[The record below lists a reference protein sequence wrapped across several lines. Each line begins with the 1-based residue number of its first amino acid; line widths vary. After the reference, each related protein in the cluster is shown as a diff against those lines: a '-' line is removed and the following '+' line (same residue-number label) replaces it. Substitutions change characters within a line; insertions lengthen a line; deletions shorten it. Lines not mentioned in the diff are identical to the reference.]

1 MPRRS
6 PRELL
11 VRVLGSVCVERGGER
26 IALPPS
32 KKTRALLGYLLV
44 EGREQTREHLC
55 SLFWDLPDD
64 PRGALRWSLSRLRP
78 LLDDAERGRVIADR
92 ERVRIDLEGASLD
105 LKRAQSVRLAEA
117 GVGEL
122 RATAELFRGDLLEGL
137 ELCDAYRFQAW
148 CTARREE
155 ARKLHA
161 QVLRAL
167 VGRLSG
173 HPEEALGP
181 ARKLV
186 ELLPAEEAA
195 HRAVMELL
203 GRLGRQKEVVA
214 QYDALREILRAT
226 SGSRPSAEIEHL
238 RRSLGAESP
247 PPQPVKPATAAPPS
261 APLIGR
267 RKERQRIEAAS
278 SGVLLLGDPGIG
290 KTRLLEEIARGA
302 KGLVLSGRCYE
313 AEQGRPYGCIIE
325 ALRASG
331 AAANAGD
338 VLRRDLGALLSELA
352 PPPEGLDR
360 ARLFDAVA
368 ALLRERAPVL
378 LLLDDVQWIDE
389 ASAGL
394 AHYLMRSVRGLRV
407 VIAARE
413 GELSDNAALMRLRRE
428 LRRERSLEEV
438 RLAPLA
444 QADIAELMRS
454 RHISADAATVHAQSA
469 GNPLWA
475 LELGR
480 ALAEGSPPLSG
491 GLAEALEQRLEALDA
506 ASQSLIGWAAAL
518 GSAAD
523 PELLARVTG
532 RPEAEIVDAF
542 GQLERRGLARMAGR
556 GWDFAHD
563 LIREAALRRIPP
575 ARRKLLHATLA
586 RTLWES
592 GEPGQLA
599 GAVARQAVLGGEDE
613 LAVRAS
619 IEASK
624 QALRVF
630 AGQEALAFVQQATGL
645 LPVLHGPDRL
655 RAYLELLQIRV
666 RADRRPERLE
676 RSVEELSRVVL
687 DAEASGVS
695 DVVADALHLISW
707 AQYYR
712 EDEASAL
719 HVSLRGAEVA
729 RSDPDPV
736 VRSRALAQAGR
747 CLAQIQREPEHTA
760 QLLDEAT
767 AAAQSARVVVL
778 DIPLGR
784 GLLAAFLG
792 DEEGARRHLDSV
804 ARLALESGDLWRHS
818 QASFGLC
825 MIALDRREG
834 DEALRVAEAIVPVV
848 DRMPEG
854 DEPLM
859 GRAML
864 ALARLLVS
872 RGEDG
877 EAASLFAK
885 SVEQLRAHEA
895 RWRLAQVLILRGELE
910 LWLGRL
916 AQAEAAAAQL
926 RALGGGDEIQLRQG
940 RAHVLMAELAL
951 ARGEPAAAREHLSL
965 ALRAPG
971 SIGARLRERIT
982 AAAARAGLEGGTDH
996 AEIRRRA

>member
-26 IALPPS
+26 VALPPS

-44 EGREQTREHLC
+44 EAREQTREHLC

-78 LLDDAERGRVIADR
+78 LLDDPGQGRVIADR
-92 ERVRIDLEGASLD
+92 ERVRIDLEGARLD
-105 LKRAQSVRLAEA
+105 LKLAQSVRLPEA
-117 GVGEL
+117 GADEL
-122 RATAELFRGDLLEGL
+122 RAAADLFRGDLLEGL
-137 ELCDAYRFQAW
+137 ELCDAFRFQAW

-161 QVLRAL
+161 DVLRAL
-167 VGRLSG
+167 VARLAGR
-173 HPEEALGP
+173 PEEALAP

-186 ELLPAEEAA
+186 ELLPAEEGA
-195 HRAVMELL
+195 HRTVMELL
-203 GRLGRQKEVVA
+203 GRLGRQKEAVA

-226 SGSRPSAEIEHL
+226 TGTRPSSGIEHL
-238 RRSLGAESP
+238 RRSLGAEAPLP
-247 PPQPVKPATAAPPS
+247 PPSRPAPAAPPS
-261 APLIGR
+261 SPLIGR
-267 RKERQRIEAAS
+267 KKERARIEGAS
-278 SGVLLLGDPGIG
+278 SAVLLLGEPGIG
-290 KTRLLEEIARGA
+290 KTRLLEEIAQGA
-302 KGLVLSGRCYE
+302 AGLVLSGRCYE

-331 AAANAGD
+331 VAATAGD

-368 ALLRERAPVL
+368 ALLRDRAPVL

-389 ASAGL
+389 ASAAL
-394 AHYLMRSVRGLRV
+394 THYLMRSARGLRV
-407 VIAARE
+407 ILAARE
-413 GELSDNAALMRLRRE
+413 GELSDNAAALRLRRE

-444 QADIAELMRS
+444 KADIAELMRS
-454 RHISADAATVHAQSA
+454 RRISADAAVVHAQSA

-480 ALAEGSPPLSG
+480 ALAEGNPLLSG
-491 GLAEALEQRLEALDA
+491 GLAEALEQRLEALDPA
-506 ASQSLIGWAAAL
+506 WQSLVGWAAAL

-523 PELLARVTG
+523 PALLARVTG

-542 GQLERRGLARMAGR
+542 AQLERRGLARMADR

-592 GEPGQLA
+592 GGPGQLA
-599 GAVARQAVLGGEDE
+599 GSVARQAVLGGEDE

-630 AGQEALAFVQQATGL
+630 AGQEALAFAQQATGL
-645 LPVLHGPDRL
+645 LPALRGPERL
-655 RAYLELLQIRV
+655 RAYLELLQVRA

-676 RSVEELSRVVL
+676 RTVEELSRLVL

-712 EDEASAL
+712 EDEAGAL

-729 RSDPDPV
+729 RSDPDPT

-747 CLAQIQREPEHTA
+747 CLAQIEREPEHTA
-760 QLLDEAT
+760 QLLDEAA
-767 AAAQSARVVVL
+767 AAAQSARVEVL

-784 GLLAAFLG
+784 GLLATFLG
-792 DEEGARRHLDSV
+792 DEDGARRHLDAV

-818 QASFGLC
+818 QAAFALC
-825 MIALDRREG
+825 VIALDRREG
-834 DEALRVAEAIVPVV
+834 DVALRVAEATVPLV
-848 DRMPEG
+848 DKMPEG
-854 DEPLM
+854 DEPLL
-859 GRAML
+859 GRALL
-864 ALARLLVS
+864 ALARLLVA
-872 RGEDG
+872 RGEDR
-877 EAASLFAK
+877 EAAALFATA
-885 SVEQLRAHEA
+885 VEQLRAHEA

-916 AQAEAAAAQL
+916 PQAEEAAAQL
-926 RALGGGDEIQLRQG
+926 RALGESDVIQMRQG

-951 ARGEPAAAREHLSL
+951 ARGEKAAAREYL
-965 ALRAPG
+965 ARALTAPG
-971 SIGARLRERIT
+971 SIGARLRARIA
-982 AAAARAGLEGGTDH
+982 AAAARAGLEGGIDH
-996 AEIRRRA
+996 AEVRRRA

>member
-78 LLDDAERGRVIADR
+78 LLDDASCGRVIADR
-92 ERVRIDLEGASLD
+92 ERVRIDLAGAQLD
-105 LKRAQSVRLAEA
+105 LKIAQSLRLPDA

-122 RATAELFRGDLLEGL
+122 RAVAELFRGDLLEGL

-167 VGRLSG
+167 ADRLASE
-173 HPEEALGP
+173 PEEALAP

-186 ELLPAEEAA
+186 ELLPADESA
-195 HRAVMELL
+195 HRAVIELL
-203 GRLGRQKEVVA
+203 GKLGRQKEAVA

-226 SGSRPSAEIEHL
+226 SGARPSAAIEHL
-238 RRSLGAESP
+238 RRSLGAERPSLP
-247 PPQPVKPATAAPPS
+247 SARAAPPAPPA

-267 RKERQRIEAAS
+267 KKERARIEAAS
-278 SGVLLLGDPGIG
+278 SAVLLLGEPGIG

-302 KGLVLSGRCYE
+302 PGLVLSGRCYE
-313 AEQGRPYGCIIE
+313 AEQARPYGCIID

-331 AAANAGD
+331 VAASAGD

-360 ARLFDAVA
+360 ARLFDSVS
-368 ALLRERAPVL
+368 ALLRDRAPVL
-378 LLLDDVQWIDE
+378 LLLDDVHWIDE
-389 ASAGL
+389 GSAAL
-394 AHYLMRSVRGLRV
+394 AHYLMRSAPGLRIV
-407 VIAARE
+407 LAARE
-413 GELSDNAALMRLRRE
+413 GELSDNAAALRLWRE
-428 LRRERSLEEV
+428 LRRARSVEEV

-444 QADIAELMRS
+444 EADIAELMRS
-454 RHISADAATVHAQSA
+454 RRISADAAVVHAQSA

-491 GLAEALEQRLEALDA
+491 GLAEALEQRL
-506 ASQSLIGWAAAL
+506 QSLDPALQSLVGWAAAL
-518 GSAAD
+518 GSAAE
-523 PELLARVTG
+523 PALFARVTG
-532 RPEAEIVDAF
+532 KLEAEIVDAF
-542 GQLERRGLARMAGR
+542 IQLERHGLARMAGR
-556 GWDFAHD
+556 GWDFGHD
-563 LIREAALRRIPP
+563 LIREAALRRIPA
-575 ARRKLLHATLA
+575 ARRKLVHAALA
-586 RTLWES
+586 RALWES
-592 GEPGQLA
+592 GQPELA

-630 AGQEALAFVQQATGL
+630 AGQEALALAQQATGL
-645 LPVLHGPDRL
+645 LPTLRGAERL
-655 RAYLELLQIRV
+655 RAYLELLQVRA
-666 RADRRPERLE
+666 RADRRPDRLE
-676 RSVEELSRVVL
+676 RTVAELSRLVL

-712 EDEASAL
+712 EDEAGAL

-729 RSDPDPV
+729 RSDPDPM

-747 CLAQIQREPEHTA
+747 CLAQIEREPEHTS
-760 QLLDEAT
+760 QLLDEAA

-792 DEEGARRHLDSV
+792 DDDGARRHLDTV

-818 QASFGLC
+818 QAAFGLC
-825 MIALDRREG
+825 VIALDRREG
-834 DEALRVAEAIVPVV
+834 GEALRVAEAIVPVV
-848 DRMPEG
+848 EKMPEG
-854 DEPLM
+854 DEPPM
-859 GRAML
+859 GRALL
-864 ALARLLVS
+864 ALARQLVS
-872 RGEDG
+872 RGEDR
-877 EAASLFAK
+877 AADALFAK
-885 SVEQLRAHEA
+885 ALDELRANEA

-910 LWLGRL
+910 LWLGHL
-916 AQAEAAAAQL
+916 AQAEEAVAQL
-926 RALGGGDEIQLRQG
+926 RALGGTDAIQMRQG
-940 RAHVLMAELAL
+940 RAQVLMAELAL
-951 ARGEPAAAREHLSL
+951 ARGEAAAAREHLRL
-965 ALRAPG
+965 ALSAPG
-971 SIGARLRERIT
+971 SIGARLRARI
-982 AAAARAGLEGGTDH
+982 AAAGSRAGPEGGTDH
-996 AEIRRRA
+996 AEVRRRA